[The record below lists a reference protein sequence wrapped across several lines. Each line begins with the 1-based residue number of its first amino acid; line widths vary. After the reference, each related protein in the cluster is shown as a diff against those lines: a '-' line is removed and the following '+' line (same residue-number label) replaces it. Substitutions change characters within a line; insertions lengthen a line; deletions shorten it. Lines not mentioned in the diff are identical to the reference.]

1 MVLDIFTDDQF
12 EETIITTER
21 LTLRL
26 MREEDAQDIFEIR
39 GDVAIACDAGV
50 PCMNNIEDAKDY
62 IRRWC
67 EDSVAIVLGEE
78 VIGLI
83 ESYVDSE
90 LIFDS
95 TFLGYYMKRQYQG
108 KGYMTEALTAL
119 KNKLIEHGDTDLM
132 LWIFPGNTAS
142 EKVAKKCGFTYRCGH
157 IVDIGGCNQY
167 VEFYG

>member
-1 MVLDIFTDDQF
+1 
-12 EETIITTER
+12 
-21 LTLRL
+21 
-26 MREEDAQDIFEIR
+26 
-39 GDVAIACDAGV
+39 
-50 PCMNNIEDAKDY
+50 MNSIEDAKDY

-142 EKVAKKCGFTYRCGH
+142 EKVAKKCGFSYRCGH